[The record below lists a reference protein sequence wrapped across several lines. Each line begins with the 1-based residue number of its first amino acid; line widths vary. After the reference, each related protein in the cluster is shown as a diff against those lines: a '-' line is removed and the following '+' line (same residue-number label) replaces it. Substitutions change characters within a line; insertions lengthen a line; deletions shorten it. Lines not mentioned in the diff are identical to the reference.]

1 MATQIVYTAGSG
13 RIRGL
18 LRDCDNVPVTRG
30 DITDIR
36 LNIFEY
42 GMGQY
47 TPVVG
52 YQNKELPLDAVLNET
67 QTDCEGNRFNF
78 DVDPAD
84 GVHAPFP
91 ARNATYVVEVVFT
104 STNGTRSVHQ
114 IEAYSK

>member
-13 RIRGL
+13 RLRGL
-18 LRDCDNVPVTRG
+18 LRDCNDVLVTRS

-47 TPVVG
+47 TPVAG
-52 YQNKELPLDAVLNET
+52 YQNKQLPLDAVLE
-67 QTDCEGNRFNF
+67 QVATDCEGNRFNF

-84 GVHAPFP
+84 GTPPPFP
-91 ARNATYVVEVVFT
+91 ARNATYIVEVIFT

-114 IEAYSK
+114 LEVFSK